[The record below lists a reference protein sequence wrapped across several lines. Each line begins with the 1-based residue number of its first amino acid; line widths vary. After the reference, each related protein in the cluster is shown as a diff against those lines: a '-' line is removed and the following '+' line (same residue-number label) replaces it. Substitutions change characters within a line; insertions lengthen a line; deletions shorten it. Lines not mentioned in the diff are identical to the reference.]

1 MQDNRIM
8 TNEEMKSA
16 HSFIMRENPTPK
28 LKKHIS
34 VCICTYKRPKWL
46 DHLLKKLQEQETSE
60 LFTYSIIIIDNDN
73 SQSAKRVVENNKE
86 SVVAI
91 DYQCEPEK
99 NIARA
104 RNRAIQNAT
113 GDFVAFIDDDEFPPN
128 DWLLNLLKS
137 YYTFKANGVLGPV
150 IPKFEVEPPDWVLK
164 GRFCE
169 RPKHDTGTKMHWKS
183 CRTGNVLLDRNVLD
197 NNKQSFD
204 PNFGMGG
211 EDVKYFKDRIENGYS
226 FIWCNEAP
234 VYEIVPAS
242 RLTVGYFLRRAFLQG
257 NISYLYHND
266 SIDIKKK
273 ITTLMKSSIA
283 TIIYTIIL
291 PFVFLAGFHHF
302 IRYLIKDLHHISR
315 LMTLFGVKKVK
326 ERNL

>member
-1 MQDNRIM
+1 
-8 TNEEMKSA
+8 
-16 HSFIMRENPTPK
+16 MRENPTPK

-169 RPKHDTGTKMHWKS
+169 RPKHDTGTKTHWKS
-183 CRTGNVLLDRNVLD
+183 CRTGNVLLD
-197 NNKQSFD
+197 
-204 PNFGMGG
+204 
-211 EDVKYFKDRIENGYS
+211 
-226 FIWCNEAP
+226 
-234 VYEIVPAS
+234 
-242 RLTVGYFLRRAFLQG
+242 

-302 IRYLIKDLHHISR
+302 I
-315 LMTLFGVKKVK
+315 
-326 ERNL
+326 